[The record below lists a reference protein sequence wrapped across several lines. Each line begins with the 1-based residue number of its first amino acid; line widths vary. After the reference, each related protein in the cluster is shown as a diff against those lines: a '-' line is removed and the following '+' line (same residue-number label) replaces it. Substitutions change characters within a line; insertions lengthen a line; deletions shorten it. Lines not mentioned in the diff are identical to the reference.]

1 MERYKIFTNKLE
13 KKFYT
18 REEVEEIRKEFLE
31 ELDRVNLENVDIRLR
46 EVEYKEKI
54 NQLEDEL
61 FGKKLE
67 KNSEKSIELDQ
78 QINSMLDNNL

>member
-54 NQLEDEL
+54 N
-61 FGKKLE
+61 
-67 KNSEKSIELDQ
+67 
-78 QINSMLDNNL
+78 